1 MKTRIRQEFAR
12 VHKGMRNCFIAV
24 CAYVILASS
33 SADAATICH
42 YDSKNARPNPLG
54 MRSYITI
61 ISETPRVTRFIYD
74 AFGTG
79 SDAGAAKRELDIASS
94 VAVARKI
101 LRTNVRAYS
110 LLLGEAGDMREFIA
124 IWDRGLLCG
133 PASALDMER
142 ANDKKRTRLSFK

>member
-1 MKTRIRQEFAR
+1 MKTGIRQEFMSVR
-12 VHKGMRNCFIAV
+12 KSTRICFIAF

-33 SADAATICH
+33 CADAATICQF
-42 YDSKNARPNPLG
+42 DTKNGRPNPFG

-79 SDAGAAKRELDIASS
+79 SNAGAAKRELDIASS

-110 LLLGEAGDMREFIA
+110 LLVGEAGDMREFIA
-124 IWDRGLLCG
+124 IWDRGLLCE
-133 PASALDMER
+133 PASAFDMER
-142 ANDKKRTRLSFK
+142 ANDKNRKKLSFK